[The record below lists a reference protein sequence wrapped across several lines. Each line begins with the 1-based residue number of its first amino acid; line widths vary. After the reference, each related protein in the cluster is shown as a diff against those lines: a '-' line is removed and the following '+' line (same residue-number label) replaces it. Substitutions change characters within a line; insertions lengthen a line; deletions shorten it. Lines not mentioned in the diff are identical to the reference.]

1 MMYTLKDRRV
11 NLIGEGHFIAPSAD
25 VIGSVTLHPNA
36 SVWFGAVIRGD
47 VEEIEVGEGS
57 NIQDGSVVHA
67 DRGIPTRIGKNVTV
81 GHKAVVHGCTVG
93 DNSLIGIGAIVLN
106 HAVIGENCIVGA
118 GALVTERTVIPPN
131 SLVVGSPAV
140 VKKTLSED
148 VVEMLR
154 QSAAHY
160 VENAALFVAALGED
174 DRV

>member
-1 MMYTLKDRRV
+1 
-11 NLIGEGHFIAPSAD
+11 
-25 VIGSVTLHPNA
+25 
-36 SVWFGAVIRGD
+36 
-47 VEEIEVGEGS
+47 
-57 NIQDGSVVHA
+57 
-67 DRGIPTRIGKNVTV
+67 
-81 GHKAVVHGCTVG
+81 VG

-154 QSAAHY
+154 LSAAHY
-160 VENAALFVAALGED
+160 IDNAALFAAALAED

>member
-1 MMYTLKDRRV
+1 
-11 NLIGEGHFIAPSAD
+11 
-25 VIGSVTLHPNA
+25 
-36 SVWFGAVIRGD
+36 
-47 VEEIEVGEGS
+47 
-57 NIQDGSVVHA
+57 
-67 DRGIPTRIGKNVTV
+67 
-81 GHKAVVHGCTVG
+81 VG

-160 VENAALFVAALGED
+160 IDNAALFAAALAED